1 MKVICNRRSEGVV
14 ELVLNRPEQ
23 KNAIDFDVINQLQAH
38 LQKIQEDQSIS
49 ALILRG
55 HGDAFCSG
63 GDLNTFHN
71 LLVKEEALT
80 MLKPMSDVLRT
91 IATLPKMTISYLTGP
106 AVGGG
111 AELACSTDY
120 RFGTKNAK
128 IGFIQGRLHITTGWG
143 GASLLKRRIGMT
155 NALRLLSTGKLSS
168 MDEAMELGLIQGI
181 LNNIEE
187 LDIWTEN
194 LLSERVIHTYKQLL
208 MPEDEVQSLFLAMD
222 KEIDACATL
231 WEKDEHHQA
240 VKTFFENKNKG

>member
-1 MKVICNRRSEGVV
+1 MKVIYNQRSEGVV

-23 KNAIDFDVINQLQAH
+23 KNAIDFDVIAQFQEH
-38 LQKIQEDQSIS
+38 LEKVKEDESIS
-49 ALILRG
+49 VLILRG
-55 HGDAFCSG
+55 EGDAFCSG
-63 GDLNTFHN
+63 GDLHIFHN
-71 LLVKEEALT
+71 LMTKEESLT

-91 IATLPKMTISYLTGP
+91 IATLPQITISFLTGP

-120 RFGTKNAK
+120 RFGTENGR

-143 GASLLKRRIGMT
+143 GASLLKKRIGVT
-155 NALRLLSTGKLSS
+155 KALRLLSTGKLSS
-168 MDEAMELGLIQGI
+168 MEEARELGLVQGI
-181 LNNIEE
+181 LKNIEE
-187 LDIWTEN
+187 LDAWTES
-194 LLSERVIHTYKQLL
+194 LLSQQVIHTYKQLL

-240 VKTFFENKNKG
+240 VKTFFENKNKN